1 MFFQKFS
8 RKYIDFSIRKRM
20 KNVQRRRQFSNL
32 KDISKVILLFSVNTI
47 SNKELEDIKKMIG
60 MDKQISAW
68 AFKSRNT
75 KVAYGINTY
84 TIDKNDISFF
94 QKPSEKIEKLFLNNK
109 SELLIDLTTQE
120 ILPLKYLLGI
130 SKALC
135 RCGMK
140 KEGYTLYDL
149 EIEAPAKMKETELLK
164 QILYYLD
171 IIKTKS

>member
-1 MFFQKFS
+1 MLFQKLS
-8 RKYIDFSIRKRM
+8 KRYIDFSIHKRM

-32 KDISKVILLFSVNTI
+32 KDISKVILLFSVNAI
-47 SNKELEDIKKMIG
+47 SNKELDEIKKMIG
-60 MDKQISAW
+60 ADKQISAW
-68 AFKSRNT
+68 AFKPRNT
-75 KVAYGINTY
+75 KIAYGINTY
-84 TIDKNDISFF
+84 TIDKSDVSFF
-94 QKPSEKIEKLFLNNK
+94 WKPSEKIEKLFLNNK

-140 KEGYTLYDL
+140 KEGYALYDL

-171 IIKTKS
+171 VIKTKS